1 MSNIGAHR
9 RRWWTV
15 GATVLVAVA
24 AFLALPALLPTSQP
38 AGPAR
43 DGTGSAG
50 RAAAER
56 PTWDQVLALRDDLA
70 ATAASADAEYPVD
83 AATLATIPSAPGEY
97 TPLGRIR
104 IADVGLDVE
113 YAAGVHPSVLERGP
127 GHWPGTALPGQVGN
141 AVVSGHR
148 TTFTSPFGDLDLLD
162 PGDTI
167 AVDDT
172 EFRVTGT
179 TVVPESEYVEF
190 VLRPPADPAARQLT
204 LFACEPKG
212 DRTHRIVVQ
221 ALATEGV

>member
-1 MSNIGAHR
+1 MNRVGPR

-15 GATVLVAVA
+15 GTTVLVAVA
-24 AFLALPALLPTSQP
+24 AFLIVPVLLPTAQQP
-38 AGPAR
+38 ANTALT
-43 DGTGSAG
+43 GTGSG
-50 RAAAER
+50 DR

-70 ATAASADAEYPVD
+70 ATAASADAEYPID

-104 IADVGLDVE
+104 IGSVGLDVE
-113 YAAGVHPSVLERGP
+113 YAAGVQPSVLERGP
-127 GHWPGTALPGQVGN
+127 GHWPGTAMPGQVGN

-148 TTFTSPFGDLDLLD
+148 TTWTSPFGDLDLLG

-190 VLRPPADPAARQLT
+190 VLRQPADPAARQLT